1 MLAAG
6 LAVGGGSWDVAQDGS
21 KLVAWIDGVYR
32 ADLSV
37 GSKQKVLHFA
47 MEQTLFQEKAVWVY
61 QIPVLTGDPRADA
74 WDIEKPLLTAS
85 LKVLQTNDDC
95 SIQLFEPAVGDNP
108 PVLFAQCPVDID
120 AERSLTVF
128 VQYCVD
134 SSRYFVLRA
143 VDHASKRNAFIGVGF
158 PERSAAFN
166 FRAALEDFGRYKQR
180 LLVIASNATK
190 ETKDLSLPEG
200 ATIRVQIGGK
210 TQVSTTPK
218 EPKAPVDLSAIKFA
232 PPPAYNPSAVAD
244 DEWGEFTSG

>member
-1 MLAAG
+1 
-6 LAVGGGSWDVAQDGS
+6 
-21 KLVAWIDGVYR
+21 
-32 ADLSV
+32 
-37 GSKQKVLHFA
+37 

-95 SIQLFEPAVGDNP
+95 SIQLFEPAVGDNL

-134 SSRYFVLRA
+134 SSRYFVLRM
-143 VDHASKRNAFIGVGF
+143 VDQASKRSAFLGVGF

-180 LLVIASNATK
+180 LLFVASNATK
-190 ETKDLSLPEG
+190 EAKDLSLPEG

-232 PPPAYNPSAVAD
+232 PPPAYNPSATSAVAD